1 VTNNPVVTDA
11 TSPPNP
17 SSTHSARRARGRI
30 AATAAVALAA
40 LLTPVLP
47 ATGAVAAPT
56 GDGAA
61 PRKIMAESR
70 PGARTVALS
79 AAQRKQLLKAAADG
93 RASTARALQL
103 GDREALIPKDVIK
116 DADGTVHTRY
126 ERTYA
131 GLPVIGGDLV
141 VHERGGT
148 RTVTKASSARV
159 TVPTTKAAVT
169 AAKAKRSALSA
180 AKSERTQDAATD
192 GAPRLV
198 VWLGGGKPTL
208 AWQSFVTGTQEDGTP
223 SRLSVV
229 TDAATGKQ
237 LQSVEQIKAGTG
249 NSQYSGQV
257 QIGTVNNGGVYELT
271 DPDRGGHKTYDL
283 TGVGGIGNLVTDD
296 DDVWGDGTVTD
307 RQTAAVDAAYG
318 QRETWDFYKDR
329 FGRNGIADNGVGAF
343 SRVHYG
349 DSYAN
354 AFWDDGCFCMT
365 YGDGYDSA
373 HPLTELDIAAH
384 EMTHG
389 VTYATANLTYS
400 GESGGLNEATS
411 DIMGT
416 AVEFFANNPAD
427 VPDYTIGELAD
438 VRGTGKPLRYMDQP
452 SKDASAKGTSQDY
465 WTPETRKLNPHFSSG
480 VANHF
485 FYLLSEGSGKKTI
498 NGNAYDSPTYDGLP
512 VAGIGQANATG
523 IWYRALTTY
532 MTSSTD
538 YAAARAAT
546 LQAAADLFGQG
557 SATYEA
563 VGNAWAAVNVGAR
576 YVNHIAVV
584 APSTRPV
591 AVGQPMSRQ
600 IEAVGSSPGRLAY
613 SADGLP
619 MGLSIDARTG
629 LISGTPKKAGT
640 FKTAVTVKNTAD
652 PTAKRT
658 VRFDWPVLASG
669 GRFFVNPARFDI
681 PNWKS
686 IESPLIVTGR
696 KGNAPSDLK
705 VTIDLYHPWIGGQ
718 VVTLVSENGTEI
730 PVKPWYWDTGE
741 GELHVTYT
749 VDASA
754 VPANGTWKLR
764 VQDDTPGIFTVDPGY
779 LDRWSLTF

>member
-1 VTNNPVVTDA
+1 MTNHPAA
-11 TSPPNP
+11 TGAASPPNP
-17 SSTHSARRARGRI
+17 PPARRVRGRV
-30 AATAAVALAA
+30 AATAAVTLAA
-40 LLTPVLP
+40 LLTPLLP
-47 ATGAVAAPT
+47 ATGAVAAAES
-56 GDGAA
+56 DGTA
-61 PRKIMAESR
+61 PRRIAAESR
-70 PGARTVALS
+70 PGARAATLS
-79 AAQRKQLLKAAADG
+79 PVQRERLLEAASER
-93 RASTARALQL
+93 RATTARDLHL
-103 GDREALIPKDVIK
+103 GGEEALIPKDVIK

-141 VHERGGT
+141 VHERADG
-148 RTVTKASSARV
+148 RTVSKASQAPLE
-159 TVPTTKAAVT
+159 VPGTKAAVS
-169 AAKAKRSALSA
+169 AAEAKKSALA
-180 AKSERTQDAATD
+180 AAGREGTGTPAAD

-198 VWLGGGKPTL
+198 VFLGDGKPTL
-208 AWQSFVTGTQEDGTP
+208 AWQSYVTGTQKDGTP
-223 SRLSVV
+223 SRLNVV
-229 TDAATGKQ
+229 NDAATGKQ
-237 LQSVEQIKAGTG
+237 LQSMEEIRSGVG

-257 QIGTVNNGGVYELT
+257 QIGTVFNNGVYELT
-271 DPDRGGHKTYDL
+271 DPERGGHRTHDL
-283 TGVGGIGNLVTDD
+283 TGVGGNGRLVTGD
-296 DDVWGDGTVTD
+296 DDVWGDGTLAD

-318 QRETWDFYKDR
+318 QRETWDFYKER
-329 FGRNGIADNGVGAF
+329 FGRNGIADNGVGAI

-349 DSYAN
+349 DNFAN

-365 YGDGYDSA
+365 YGDGRGNE

-389 VTYATANLTYS
+389 VTYATANLTYL

-411 DIMGT
+411 DIMAT
-416 AVEFFANNPAD
+416 AVEFFADNPAD
-427 VPDYTIGELAD
+427 VPDYTLGELAD
-438 VRGTGKPLRYMDQP
+438 VRGTGKPLRHMDQP
-452 SKDASAKGTSQDY
+452 SKDADPVKGTSLDY
-465 WTPETRKLNPHFSSG
+465 WTPDLKKEDVHHSSG
-480 VANHF
+480 PANHF

-498 NGNAYDSPTYDGLP
+498 NGVAYDSPTYDGLP
-512 VAGIGQANATG
+512 VAPIGLPNATD

-538 YAAARAAT
+538 YAGARAAT

-557 SATYEA
+557 SETYEA

-576 YVNHIAVV
+576 FVNHIAVT

-591 AVGQPMSRQ
+591 AVGQPTTRQ
-600 IEAVGSSPGRLAY
+600 VEAVGSVPGRLAY
-613 SADGLP
+613 SAHGLP
-619 MGLSIDARTG
+619 KGLSIDARTG
-629 LISGTPKKAGT
+629 LISGTPKKAGAY
-640 FKTAVTVKNTAD
+640 KTAVTVENTAQHK
-652 PTAKRT
+652 AKRT
-658 VRFDWPVLASG
+658 VRFEWPVLASG
-669 GRFFVNPARFDI
+669 GGFFVNPARYDI
-681 PNWKS
+681 PNWQT

-705 VTIDLYHPWIGGQ
+705 VTIDLVHPWVGGQ

-741 GELHVTYT
+741 GEVHATYT

-764 VQDDTPGIFTVDPGY
+764 VTDNTPGIFTVDPGY